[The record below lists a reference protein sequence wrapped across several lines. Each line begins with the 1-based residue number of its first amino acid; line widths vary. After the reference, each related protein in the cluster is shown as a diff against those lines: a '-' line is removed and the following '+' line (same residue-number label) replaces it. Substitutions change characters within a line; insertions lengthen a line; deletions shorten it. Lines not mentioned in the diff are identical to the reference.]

1 MISARTLVNSIS
13 LSRVGLALVF
23 VICFQRYAVLLDLA
37 VAMCMIA
44 LVSDLLDGYFAR
56 KLNVASVHGRLWDSL
71 GDKTFY
77 IAAIIA
83 FNAQG
88 FLDPLLSWALITRE
102 VALYITRILYIENL
116 PKIEQT
122 RPFTNWHGYFM
133 YLTII
138 LGLFRMYVEIRGLS
152 FTIYPFMQV
161 SAGTALVF
169 GIASMVHYLK
179 LR

>member
-1 MISARTLVNSIS
+1 M
-13 LSRVGLALVF
+13 
-23 VICFQRYAVLLDLA
+23 
-37 VAMCMIA
+37 
-44 LVSDLLDGYFAR
+44 
-56 KLNVASVHGRLWDSL
+56 
-71 GDKTFY
+71 
-77 IAAIIA
+77 
-83 FNAQG
+83 
-88 FLDPLLSWALITRE
+88 DPLLSWALITRE

-169 GIASMVHYLK
+169 GIAQRTCSLP
-179 LR
+179 

>member
-1 MISARTLVNSIS
+1 
-13 LSRVGLALVF
+13 
-23 VICFQRYAVLLDLA
+23 
-37 VAMCMIA
+37 
-44 LVSDLLDGYFAR
+44 
-56 KLNVASVHGRLWDSL
+56 VASVHGRLWDSL
-71 GDKTFY
+71 GDKAFY

-88 FLDPLLSWALITRE
+88 FLDPLLSWALIIRE
-102 VALYITRILYIENL
+102 VALYITRILFIENL

-133 YLTII
+133 YLLII
-138 LGLFRMYVEIRGLS
+138 LGLFQMYVEIRGMS
-152 FTIYPFMQV
+152 FTIYPFIQV
-161 SAGTALVF
+161 SAGAALIF